1 MKRPVLIC
9 TILILVFSVITACSM
24 GKVEEKVKGAVDFSL
39 PDLNGKVVTLAEK
52 KGKVILLNFWATWC
66 PPCRKEIP
74 SMEMLHKKYG
84 GDKFE
89 ILAIA
94 TDRQGEK
101 LVKPFIDEKGVTF
114 TVLIDDDGEV
124 ANLYDAYALPMTYI
138 IGKDGLIVDKITGMA
153 DWYSEES
160 QKYFEELINK

>member
-1 MKRPVLIC
+1 
-9 TILILVFSVITACSM
+9 M
-24 GKVEEKVKGAVDFSL
+24 GKVEEEVKGAPAFTL
-39 PDLNGKVVTLAEK
+39 PDLNGKMVTLAEK

-66 PPCRKEIP
+66 PPCRKEMP

-94 TDRQGEK
+94 TDRQGAK
-101 LVKPFIDEKGVTF
+101 LVKPFIDEKGLTF
-114 TVLIDDDGEV
+114 TVLIDSEGHV
-124 ANLYDAYALPMTYI
+124 QSLYDAYALPMTYI
-138 IGKDGLIVDKITGMA
+138 IGKDGLIFEKIIGMV

-160 QKYFEELINK
+160 QKYIEELIKE

>member
-1 MKRPVLIC
+1 
-9 TILILVFSVITACSM
+9 
-24 GKVEEKVKGAVDFSL
+24 
-39 PDLNGKVVTLAEK
+39 
-52 KGKVILLNFWATWC
+52 
-66 PPCRKEIP
+66 
-74 SMEMLHKKYG
+74 MEMLHKKYG

-94 TDRQGEK
+94 TDRQGAK

-160 QKYFEELINK
+160 QEYFKELINK